1 MMPVD
6 EIVELNCCAQN
17 YDWGIKGTDSLVGQI
32 YQANSGNLIEE
43 DKPYA
48 EVYFN
53 WTENLKDANIF

>member
-32 YQANSGNLIEE
+32 YQANSGNSIEE

-53 WTENLKDANIF
+53 WTEGC